1 MFRPTFEVEV
11 AEPEMLRPERV
22 VVPKPELETFNH
34 GAEVEP
40 TQKEKSSPATE
51 FTESLAAGV
60 VEPIPNF
67 PSAVNVVVAVLP
79 NSSKLADKRVEE
91 ALPLNCCRAVHVFA
105 LERFRPIVLA
115 VEPL

>member
-22 VVPKPELETFNH
+22 VVPNPELETFNH

-67 PSAVNVVVAVLP
+67 PSVVNVVVAVP
-79 NSSKLADKRVEE
+79 PTCKKLEERRVED
-91 ALPLNCCRAVHVFA
+91 AWPK
-105 LERFRPIVLA
+105 
-115 VEPL
+115 